1 MFRGPVYKG
10 AKNTK
15 EIVNCAYE
23 IAKPGEIVLFSPA
36 CASFDM
42 FKNYKERGEKFTQ
55 EVKKLKDK

>member
-1 MFRGPVYKG
+1 M
-10 AKNTK
+10 K
-15 EIVNCAYE
+15 EIVSSAYE

-42 FKNYKERGEKFTQ
+42 FKNYKERGKKFTL